1 MRTVNQFF
9 KSTLSDQQS
18 PFISEWNTELTSS
31 GSSPVSTIQLP
42 LRDSGEA
49 YNLRIDW
56 GDGSFSKV
64 TSFNDANATHTY
76 SSGGVYTVKIYGKIH
91 DFRFGNT
98 RDRLKLL
105 NILQWGNC
113 SFLGT
118 SAFYGCE
125 NLQLSASDVPDLSKH
140 NLILVDMFR
149 GCTAFT
155 GASSINDWDVSNQ
168 TSALRCFFVC
178 ENFNTSI
185 NNWDTSLFTSF
196 VNMLNRCYAFNQD
209 ISGLSFQSAT
219 SCLGFMNNTT
229 SFSTTN
235 YDLLLNSL
243 AGQLLNNGV
252 KLTMGDVKY
261 SATAATSRALI
272 ISNYNWTITDG
283 GQTP

>member
-1 MRTVNQFF
+1 MRTVNHFF
-9 KSTLSDQQS
+9 RSTLSAQQT
-18 PFISEWNTELTSS
+18 PFISEWNTENTSS
-31 GSSPVSTIQLP
+31 GSSPSSTIQLP
-42 LRDSGEA
+42 LRSSGVG
-49 YNLRIDW
+49 YNLWVDW
-56 GDGSFSKV
+56 GDGNHSRI
-64 TSFNDANATHTY
+64 TSFDDDNATHTY
-76 SSGGVYTVKIYGKIH
+76 SSGGVYTIKIYGKIH

-105 NILQWGNC
+105 NISQWGKC

-125 NLQLSASDVPDLSKH
+125 NLQLSASDVPDLSRY

-155 GASSINDWDVSNQ
+155 GSPSMNDWDVSNQ

-178 ENFNTSI
+178 ENFNASI
-185 NNWDTSLFTSF
+185 NNWDTSLFSSF

-209 ISGLSFQSAT
+209 VSGLSFESAI

-235 YDLLLNSL
+235 YDLFLNSL
-243 AGQLLNNGV
+243 AGQSLNSNV
-252 KLTMGDVKY
+252 DLTMGDVEY
-261 SATAATSRALI
+261 SASAAASRASI
-272 ISNYNWTITDG
+272 ITNYNWTITDG
-283 GQTP
+283 GQTS